1 MQCFTPQRSWEF
13 IQSSALLS
21 VQSNADL
28 SSCLHTHSFLFRLA
42 TYKYKVQLTG
52 RQTGDQG
59 LLLGLQFGF
68 SEEHTLTVAPT
79 NLLFHFR
86 FTTQKHA
93 RGSKAYFFTRC
104 HN

>member
-68 SEEHTLTVAPT
+68 SEEHTDCCSNKSIVSLS
-79 NLLFHFR
+79 L
-86 FTTQKHA
+86 
-93 RGSKAYFFTRC
+93 
-104 HN
+104 HNAETCKRQ